1 MAVPTGMWGVAIFAS
16 HFNSKHNM
24 ETNGID
30 YKGLAQSARRELNER
45 MEGFISRMGWLK
57 EYLQQLLD
65 DMDTLAK
72 ENQIQKAKI
81 DSLQERI
88 RKDQLNIQQKEQE
101 HKAECVKYQEQI
113 AEEKR
118 LRMELEMKMTEMTK
132 LSTNVAKKSPEEDLI
147 KGIRTYVNHS
157 KQKRPDKRAKAKEA
171 ALDMVLANKLT
182 LPEDLAAAIESL
194 DDEQPEPKVVNVGNG
209 GHYNDIHD
217 NKEVKV

>member
-1 MAVPTGMWGVAIFAS
+1 
-16 HFNSKHNM
+16 M
-24 ETNGID
+24 EANGID